1 MPIMIV
7 NFDTGSGG
15 GGGASGVGAA
25 FENGDLAAGV
35 FVFAHTLGV
44 QYPVIT
50 VYDDSNAIVD
60 PDEITAVNTN
70 TASVDLTSYGVIS
83 GTWQVR
89 GVA

>member
-1 MPIMIV
+1 MPITII
-7 NFDTGSGG
+7 NFDTGG
-15 GGGASGVGAA
+15 GGGASGVGVA

-50 VYDDSNAIVD
+50 VYDDSDLIVS
-60 PDEITAVNTN
+60 PDDITAVNTN
-70 TASVDLTSYGVIS
+70 TASIDLSSYGAIA